1 MIPITA
7 PTEEIARKYGL
18 ESIPESVKRLGTL
31 VSSQNIDSA
40 EVAKIITQDKE
51 LVSRLLK
58 VANPKAE
65 REQDYRFTTVEECLR
80 RAGMGSV
87 LLLAMHEPLLRAVH
101 KTFKTMLG
109 CELMKRSSSD
119 LPFDGTHL
127 YCEIGFTGK
136 AIGTASLRISPP
148 DARGIAA
155 SIMGI
160 PVEALDDDSMIDD
173 VIGELSNMVVGNFK
187 SNLCDA
193 GLKCKLSPP
202 NIVHTDDFTLRN
214 TAGSLA
220 ERILFKAEALNLI
233 VELNVDPWG
242 D

>member
-1 MIPITA
+1 MATMTA
-7 PTEEIARKYGL
+7 PSEEIARKYGL

-109 CELMKRSSSD
+109 CELVKRGTTD
-119 LPFDGTHL
+119 LPFDGEHL
-127 YCEIGFTGK
+127 CCEIGFSGK
-136 AIGTASLRISPP
+136 AIGTASLRICPSE
-148 DARGIAA
+148 ARQIAA
-155 SIMGI
+155 TVVGI
-160 PVEALDDDSMIDD
+160 PVETLDDDTIVDD

-202 NIVHTDDFTLRN
+202 SILHTDDFTLRN
-214 TAGSLA
+214 SAGSLA
-220 ERILFKAEALNLI
+220 ERIVFKADRLNLI

-242 D
+242 E